1 MSHGTLSALLALISH
16 CSFRASFNGDSQTI
30 LPGTE
35 RTVQIDF
42 IPEFEG
48 RFEAALRLIFERQ
61 ELGHFAVSRSLRAI
75 AGSFEDHSHFES
87 LNQGA
92 SGSIPHSG
100 NGQQV
105 PLERIVP
112 LRSTSGHFWDLPEY
126 KLPPL
131 VQRAVY
137 VAPSTHTYNEMAPSL
152 IARLKPR
159 ELTMETYAKYFTA
172 LLNVNEGHWQ

>member
-1 MSHGTLSALLALISH
+1 M
-16 CSFRASFNGDSQTI
+16 
-30 LPGTE
+30 
-35 RTVQIDF
+35 QIDF
-42 IPEFEG
+42 IPEFDG
-48 RFEAALRLIFERQ
+48 RFEATLQLIFERQ
-61 ELGHFAVSRSLRAI
+61 ELGHFVVSRSLRAI
-75 AGSFEDHSHFES
+75 AGSPEDHSRFES

-112 LRSTSGHFWDLPEY
+112 LPGAGRHFWNLPEY

-131 VQRAVY
+131 VQKAVDT
-137 VAPSTHTYNEMAPSL
+137 APSTHTYNKMAPSL
-152 IARLKPR
+152 IARLKPT

-172 LLNVNEGHWQ
+172 LLNVDEGHRQ

>member
-1 MSHGTLSALLALISH
+1 MSHDTSSALLAFIRH
-16 CSFRASFNGDSQTI
+16 CSFGATFNGHSQTI

-48 RFEAALRLIFERQ
+48 RFEAVLKLIFESQ
-61 ELGHFAVSRSLRAI
+61 KLGHFAVFRSLRAI
-75 AGSFEDHSHFES
+75 AGSVEDHERFES
-87 LNQGA
+87 LDQGA
-92 SGSIPHSG
+92 SGFIPRSR
-100 NGQQV
+100 NSQQV
-105 PLERIVP
+105 PLGRIVP
-112 LRSTSGHFWDLPEY
+112 LRSQLSWVLPEY
-126 KLPPL
+126 ELPPL

-137 VAPSTHTYNEMAPSL
+137 VAPSTHTYNKMAPGL

-172 LLNVNEGHWQ
+172 LLNINEGHWQ

>member
-1 MSHGTLSALLALISH
+1 MSHDTLSALLAFIGH
-16 CSFRASFNGDSQTI
+16 CSFRATFNGHSQAF

-48 RFEAALRLIFERQ
+48 RFEAVLRLIFESQ
-61 ELGHFAVSRSLRAI
+61 ELGQFAVFRSLRAI
-75 AGSFEDHSHFES
+75 AGSVEDHERFES

-92 SGSIPHSG
+92 SGFIPRSG

-105 PLERIVP
+105 PLERIVR
-112 LRSTSGHFWDLPEY
+112 LRWASGYFWDRPEY
-126 KLPPL
+126 ELPPL

-137 VAPSTHTYNEMAPSL
+137 VAPSTHAYNKMAPGL

-172 LLNVNEGHWQ
+172 LLNVNEGHWR

>member
-1 MSHGTLSALLALISH
+1 MSHDTSSALLAFIRH
-16 CSFRASFNGDSQTI
+16 CSFRATINGHSQTI

-48 RFEAALRLIFERQ
+48 RFEATLQLIFESQ
-61 ELGHFAVSRSLRAI
+61 ELGHFAVSRSLQAI
-75 AGSFEDHSHFES
+75 AGSIEDHERFES
-87 LNQGA
+87 LNQGVN
-92 SGSIPHSG
+92 GFIPRSG

-105 PLERIVP
+105 PLGRIVP
-112 LRSTSGHFWDLPEY
+112 LPSAGRHFWNLPEY
-126 KLPPL
+126 KLPPV
-131 VQRAVY
+131 VQQAVDM
-137 VAPSTHTYNEMAPSL
+137 APSTHTYNNMAPGL

-172 LLNVNEGHWQ
+172 LLNVDEGHRQ